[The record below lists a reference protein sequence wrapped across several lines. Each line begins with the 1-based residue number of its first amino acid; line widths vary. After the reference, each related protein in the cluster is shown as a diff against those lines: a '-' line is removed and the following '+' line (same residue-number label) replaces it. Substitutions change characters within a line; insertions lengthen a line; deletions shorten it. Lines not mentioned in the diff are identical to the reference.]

1 MIRKFLQIWR
11 VADLRKKILMVLFLL
26 AVTRV
31 LAAIPIPGVNVAA
44 LQQFFNQ
51 NQLFGLLDIFSG
63 GGLSNFSIAM
73 MGVGPYITASIIM
86 QLLAIIIP
94 KLGEMQKE
102 GEQGRAKINQYTRYM
117 TVPLAVLQ
125 GIGTILLFTRGGA
138 GGANVLGTLTSADW
152 FVILLSITAGT
163 LILMWLR
170 ELFTGYGIGNG

>member
-1 MIRKFLQIWR
+1 MFRKFIQIWR
-11 VADLRKKILMVLFLL
+11 LPDLRNKILIILGLL

-31 LAAIPIPGVNVAA
+31 VAAVPIPGVNVGA
-44 LQQFFNQ
+44 LRQFFGE

-63 GGLSNFSIAM
+63 GGLSNLSIAM
-73 MGVGPYITASIIM
+73 LGVGPYITASIIM

-102 GEQGRAKINQYTRYM
+102 GEQGRQRVNQYTRYL

-163 LILMWLR
+163 LI
-170 ELFTGYGIGNG
+170 